1 MQLKFELL
9 NKGDSVVNVWD
20 NKIAIKRKNG
30 DVEIFSFDYDE
41 VNLPRLSKQ
50 TILITYGTGA
60 ISVKSDD
67 KNIEIGTF

>member
-9 NKGDSVVNVWD
+9 NKGDSVVNAWD

-30 DVEIFSFDYDE
+30 EVEIFSFDYDE
-41 VNLPRLSKQ
+41 DNLPRLLKQ
-50 TILITYGTGA
+50 TILITYGTGS
-60 ISVKSDD
+60 ISVKSYD